1 MKATG
6 TESAHMAPTLSRA
19 HFNSAST
26 LRSARDNSLDVI
38 TEEQE
43 LLITQLPDISYSAP
57 PRLRHVRE
65 FISRLH
71 VARGSAWEVAWR
83 RGGALDGGWGGGGGE
98 FGLSSRIDLG

>member
-1 MKATG
+1 MEVSVKATG
-6 TESAHMAPTLSRA
+6 TEPAHMAPTLSRA

-71 VARGSAWEVAWR
+71 FARGS
-83 RGGALDGGWGGGGGE
+83 
-98 FGLSSRIDLG
+98 GLSLIHI